1 MQMGEM
7 MRNLPPEAIE
17 HFKWEE
23 YGKALISSL
32 GFDSRNWIRS
42 KEDLDAEKAK
52 MMEEQQAMATQGA
65 VGQGVAQ
72 GLGTGAAQAA
82 GQAVSAMAPQVMEQV
97 MTGGGAPVQGGG
109 MPPGGM

>member
-1 MQMGEM
+1 
-7 MRNLPPEAIE
+7 
-17 HFKWEE
+17 
-23 YGKALISSL
+23 
-32 GFDSRNWIRS
+32 
-42 KEDLDAEKAK
+42 